1 MIAPE
6 PVAES
11 RGPGA
16 TAEMAAEAV
25 RTLNRRT
32 LVAPCRGAPGWEDV
46 ADLYRVLA
54 EVRIL
59 VERLPQALDQLARH
73 LQRPG
78 PEGYRCDGG
87 TTATSDDLVSRAVD
101 AIGVAQGGLMRAG
114 RELAEAQSAVAHLAP
129 RPDDGW

>member
-1 MIAPE
+1 MIALE
-6 PVAES
+6 SVAES
-11 RGPGA
+11 QGPGP

-25 RTLNRRT
+25 RTLNRLT
-32 LVAPCRGAPGWEDV
+32 MVAPAPGALGWEDV

-78 PEGYRCDGG
+78 GEGYRCDGG
-87 TTATSDDLVSRAVD
+87 TTTTPDDLIAYAVD
-101 AIGVAQGGLMRAG
+101 ALGVAQGGLTRAG

-129 RPDDGW
+129 RHDDGW

>member
-1 MIAPE
+1 MTARE

-11 RGPGA
+11 RGPDA

-25 RTLNRRT
+25 RTLNRLT
-32 LVAPCRGAPGWEDV
+32 MAAPSLGAPGWEDV

-73 LQRPG
+73 LQRPTG
-78 PEGYRCDGG
+78 EGYRCDGG
-87 TTATSDDLVSRAVD
+87 TTATPDDLVTHAVD
-101 AIGVAQGGLMRAG
+101 ALGVAQQGLTCAG
-114 RELAEAQSAVAHLAP
+114 HDLAEAQSAVAHLAP
-129 RPDDGW
+129 RHDDGW